1 MSRVVLSVI
10 SVSAALV
17 SHAAFAADIPIIN
30 PSFEETSRTLAVGE
44 QTNGVGGSGIQVATR
59 FPFAGGAVSW
69 ADPVEVPGWR
79 NFVLPSPSTAINRVG
94 VLRPPQIGQVDFIQ
108 GHDGQHVLANQ
119 SSRCGQILD
128 HVIQPNTRYRLDF
141 LGGIGMFDSE
151 YFFAV
156 SFITAPTLDTLPMEN
171 WPDTDVRR
179 LAISSGLNH
188 PREAIGQMRPYF
200 LEYTTPAVLPP
211 DVIGRYLG
219 IHLWGS
225 DGIPRVLYDDFRL
238 SATPVPTAAANAV
251 LLAVGLICSRRTE
264 RRV

>member
-1 MSRVVLSVI
+1 
-10 SVSAALV
+10 
-17 SHAAFAADIPIIN
+17 
-30 PSFEETSRTLAVGE
+30 
-44 QTNGVGGSGIQVATR
+44 
-59 FPFAGGAVSW
+59 
-69 ADPVEVPGWR
+69 
-79 NFVLPSPSTAINRVG
+79 
-94 VLRPPQIGQVDFIQ
+94 
-108 GHDGQHVLANQ
+108 
-119 SSRCGQILD
+119 
-128 HVIQPNTRYRLDF
+128 
-141 LGGIGMFDSE
+141 MFDSE

-238 SATPVPTAAANAV
+238 SATPVPTAATNAV

-264 RRV
+264 RRA